1 MKKES
6 FDSLLGKVKS
16 SKIKIPIQKVVSE
29 KESILNNSKQ
39 FSFYID
45 VDLLKRLKTKALE
58 EDRSIKDIINS
69 SIEDYLSF

>member
-16 SKIKIPIQKVVSE
+16 GQVKIPIQKVVSE

>member
-6 FDSLLGKVKS
+6 FDSLIGKVKS
-16 SKIKIPIQKVVSE
+16 SKVKIPIQKVVSE

>member
-6 FDSLLGKVKS
+6 FDSLIDKVKS
-16 SKIKIPIQKVVSE
+16 SKVKIPIQKVVSE

-45 VDLLKRLKTKALE
+45 IDLLKRLKTKALE